1 MKSRI
6 DLKSRGKAVLIVMA
20 SSLVGSMI
28 SGVLDWIPKNTL
40 LLLLVAILAAT
51 MVYFLIEWARSW
63 IRSRNLIIRVLPEN
77 EISVPVSGINFNV
90 VIYNKNKF
98 DVECEVA
105 LEFPKDILYVYERN
119 DMQFDEEYLSE
130 ADFDEEYLSEADFDE
145 EYLSKIE
152 LDREYKRTI
161 RVESL
166 NKIKIE
172 LRLSP
177 KQYGTKKCIHKN
189 YIYYSIK
196 SEIKTAEGKISV
208 ST

>member
-130 ADFDEEYLSEADFDE
+130 ADFDEEYLS
-145 EYLSKIE
+145 KIE